1 MRSSLPARC
10 CATPTG
16 RCMPRK
22 YWGRKCRGRC
32 SMNGPSLHRAGV
44 SAEGIIFIWRRGAL
58 LFQILQG
65 VHMKISKLLLLVCTL
80 FFTLF
85 AQAAPDVVRLGNLK
99 FAHYGAVSYMKELA
113 PKYNLTIEER
123 VFAKGLDILPATIA
137 GEIDIAASALD
148 AAVAG
153 RASGVPIYVVA
164 GFAKGG
170 ARIVARPDLNIKSV
184 ADLKGKRVGVARG
197 GAQELLLAAELAK
210 YNLTWSDQP
219 GKDVQIFFMPF
230 ADLNQ
235 ALMKKNIDAI
245 SQAEPQSSQAINK
258 GYGVEVIKPYDT
270 PLGEPVRA
278 LVMTEKMYNE
288 KRDVAERV
296 LKLFV
301 EATKTFQ
308 DDPKLA
314 EKYVREQLFKNQL
327 SDQDYKDAMSNA
339 SFTYDISLE
348 HVQITADLMKKYG
361 VGKLNNVPQAKDWVR
376 LDLLDKA
383 KRELKVK

>member
-1 MRSSLPARC
+1 MAVWC
-10 CATPTG
+10 TF
-16 RCMPRK
+16 
-22 YWGRKCRGRC
+22 
-32 SMNGPSLHRAGV
+32 V
-44 SAEGIIFIWRRGAL
+44 SVLIFK
-58 LFQILQG
+58 ILQG
-65 VHMKISKLLLLVCTL
+65 AHMKISKSLLLVCTL
-80 FFTLF
+80 LFTLA

-113 PKYNLTIEER
+113 PKYNLVIEER
-123 VFAKGLDILPATIA
+123 MFAKGLDILPATIA

-170 ARIVARPDLNIKSV
+170 ARIVARPDLNIKSI
-184 ADLKGKRVGVARG
+184 ADLKGKKVGVARG
-197 GAQELLLAAELAK
+197 GAQELLLYAELAK

-235 ALMKKNIDAI
+235 ALMQKNIDAI
-245 SQAEPQSSQAINK
+245 SQSEPQSSQAINK
-258 GYGVEVIKPYDT
+258 GYGVELLKPYDT

-301 EATKTFQ
+301 EATRTFQ

-314 EKYVREQLFKNQL
+314 EKYVREQMFKNQI
-327 SDQDYKDAMSNA
+327 SEQDYQDAMSNA

-348 HVQITADLMKKYG
+348 HAQITADLMKKYG
-361 VGKLNNVPQAKDWVR
+361 VGKLATVPQAKDWVR

-383 KRELKVK
+383 KKELGVK